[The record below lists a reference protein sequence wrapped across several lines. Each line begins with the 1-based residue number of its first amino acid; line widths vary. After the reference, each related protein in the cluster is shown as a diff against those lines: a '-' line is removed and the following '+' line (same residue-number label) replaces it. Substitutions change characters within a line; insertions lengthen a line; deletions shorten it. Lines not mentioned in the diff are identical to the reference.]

1 MMQVITALAI
11 LLAVSSECLSAIISR
26 DFHNLNDGLLI
37 YDTQTG
43 REWLALSQTNTLT
56 VEQMRLQLESG
67 PLSGFA
73 IATSSDVKD
82 LARSANLDVS
92 AVTLDFLTTLSFI
105 DTMNGQPQLS
115 SHYRFAQGAVADAP
129 FFADYTRFSITAVLE
144 EIPGAINQ
152 PVGPGHYAYWHMAS
166 LSYYPPQDRA
176 PGGFW
181 LFRDSAVPEPSLLS
195 MLFAAVV
202 FCSGKCRCWK

>member
-1 MMQVITALAI
+1 MMQAVAALAI
-11 LLAVSSECLSAIISR
+11 LFALSSESLSAIISR

-67 PLSGFA
+67 PLLGFA
-73 IATSSDVKD
+73 IATSGDVKD
-82 LARSANLDVS
+82 LARSANLGVS
-92 AVTLDFLTTLSFI
+92 NVTLDFLTTLSFI
-105 DTMNGQPQLS
+105 DTMNGQPQS
-115 SHYRFAQGAVADAP
+115 SPHYRFAQGAVADAP

-144 EIPGAINQ
+144 EIPGALNQ
-152 PVGPGHYAYWHMAS
+152 PVGPGHYAYWQMAS
-166 LSYYPPQDRA
+166 LSYSPPQERV

-181 LFRDSAVPEPSLLS
+181 LFRDSGVPEPSLLS
-195 MLFAAVV
+195 MLLAAVALSSV
-202 FCSGKCRCWK
+202 KCRFRR